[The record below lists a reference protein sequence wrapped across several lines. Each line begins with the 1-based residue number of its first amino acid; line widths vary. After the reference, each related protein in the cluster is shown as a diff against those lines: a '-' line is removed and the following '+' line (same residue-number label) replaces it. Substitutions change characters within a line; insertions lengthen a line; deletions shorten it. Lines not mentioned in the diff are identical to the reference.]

1 MAGFAR
7 HSRSYQVKGEIN
19 QSARTP
25 REVFSMSDEVISTV
39 LAVGF
44 LMVLAAWIPLVAM
57 LQRAVDRARRER
69 ETISHRES

>member
-1 MAGFAR
+1 
-7 HSRSYQVKGEIN
+7 
-19 QSARTP
+19 
-25 REVFSMSDEVISTV
+25 MSDEVISTV